1 MTRPVRHLGAPGPFL
16 FSCEHASNHLH
27 GVAATPADRALLDD
41 HWGYDPGA
49 AALTE
54 ALVARTASEA
64 ILSDFSRLLI
74 DPNRPLTSDTLIVAT
89 CAGQPVSFNQGL
101 TDAAR
106 QRRIDALY
114 TPYHQALDA
123 AVAARAARPEPVYLV
138 SIHSFTPVFG
148 ADARPMHIGVLFDD
162 HEADARAL
170 AAALA
175 RDGTPVALNAPY
187 SGRGGLIFAIEQAGR
202 AHGRPHLEL
211 EIRQDLLRTP
221 AAVAAMADRIAAAL
235 GVLLATG

>member
-1 MTRPVRHLGAPGPFL
+1 MPRAPVRHLGTPGRFL
-16 FSCEHASNHLH
+16 FSCEHASNHLQ

-74 DPNRPLTSDTLIVAT
+74 DPNRPLTSDTLIVAA

-101 TDAAR
+101 TAAAR
-106 QRRIDALY
+106 QHRVDALY

-123 AVAARAARPEPVYLV
+123 AVAARAGEPVYLV

-148 ADARPMHIGVLFDD
+148 DDVRPMHIGVLFDD

-235 GVLLATG
+235 VLLATG